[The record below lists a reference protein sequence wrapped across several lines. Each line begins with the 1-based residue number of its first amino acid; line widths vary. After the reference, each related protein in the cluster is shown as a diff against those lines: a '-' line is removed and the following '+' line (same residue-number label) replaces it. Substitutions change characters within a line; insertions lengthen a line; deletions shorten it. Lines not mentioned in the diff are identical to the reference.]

1 MSHSERVVIGDRGRI
16 VLPSSVRAELGLE
29 PGTPMLLSTEEDGSL
44 RLRPYR
50 AVADQGR
57 GLYASLAEDGS
68 LVGELVAERRADA
81 EREA

>member
-1 MSHSERVVIGDRGRI
+1 MIGDRGRI

-44 RLRPYR
+44 
-50 AVADQGR
+50 
-57 GLYASLAEDGS
+57 
-68 LVGELVAERRADA
+68 VGELVAERRADA